1 MIDFTHF
8 YRSADRLTNDAFH
21 IPEHAEGPIL
31 RRASSDDTGAST
43 GETSDDILAKY
54 RKKSLAEDK
63 ADGAEMVAE
72 ENSRQEQDDQDA
84 PLHELDRDNLE
95 VSSDFLKSEIKH
107 QQSLGKL
114 RLPRRSKEVE
124 VSSV

>member
-1 MIDFTHF
+1 M
-8 YRSADRLTNDAFH
+8 
-21 IPEHAEGPIL
+21 

-95 VSSDFLKSEIKH
+95 VSSVFQDLK
-107 QQSLGKL
+107 
-114 RLPRRSKEVE
+114 
-124 VSSV
+124 

>member
-54 RKKSLAEDK
+54 RKKTLAEDK

-95 VSSDFLKSEIKH
+95 VSSDFPKSEIKH
-107 QQSLGKL
+107 QQSLGEL
-114 RLPRRSKEVE
+114 LLPRRPKEIE
-124 VSSV
+124 ASSV

>member
-54 RKKSLAEDK
+54 RKKTLAEDK

-95 VSSDFLKSEIKH
+95 VSSDCPKSEIKH

>member
-95 VSSDFLKSEIKH
+95 VSSDFPKSEIEH
-107 QQSLGKL
+107 QQSLGEL
-114 RLPRRSKEVE
+114 RLPRRPKEVE
-124 VSSV
+124 ASSV

>member
-1 MIDFTHF
+1 MIDLTYF

-54 RKKSLAEDK
+54 RKKSSAEDK

-95 VSSDFLKSEIKH
+95 VGSV
-107 QQSLGKL
+107 
-114 RLPRRSKEVE
+114 SKI
-124 VSSV
+124 

>member
-95 VSSDFLKSEIKH
+95 VSSDFPKSEIKH

-124 VSSV
+124 ASSV

>member
-1 MIDFTHF
+1 MDFTHF
-8 YRSADRLTNDAFH
+8 FRSADRLTNDAFH

-95 VSSDFLKSEIKH
+95 VSSDFPKSEIKH
-107 QQSLGKL
+107 QQSLGEL
-114 RLPRRSKEVE
+114 RLPRRPKEVE
-124 VSSV
+124 ASSV

>member
-54 RKKSLAEDK
+54 RKKTLAEDK

-95 VSSDFLKSEIKH
+95 VSSDLPKSEIKH

-114 RLPRRSKEVE
+114 RLSRRSKEVE

>member
-1 MIDFTHF
+1 MRDLAHF
-8 YRSADRLTNDAFH
+8 FRSADRLTNDAFH

-95 VSSDFLKSEIKH
+95 VRSVFQDLK
-107 QQSLGKL
+107 
-114 RLPRRSKEVE
+114 RNTDNP
-124 VSSV
+124 

>member
-54 RKKSLAEDK
+54 RKKTMAEDK

-95 VSSDFLKSEIKH
+95 VSSDFPKFEIKH

-114 RLPRRSKEVE
+114 RLPRRPKEVE